1 MYKQCR
7 TEQSAARQ
15 RALEQGL
22 LETMMK
28 CHYDE
33 ITVRDLCEY
42 MQIPRKSFYRYFSN
56 KEGALHALIDHALMD
71 FDSFSPESTVQGEK
85 LPASEIERLF
95 AYWKHQKPLLDAL
108 AGSGLSGIL
117 IQRAIDHTILE
128 NVRGMRFFSLDEP
141 HAQEYA
147 AMFIASGLMSMVVQW
162 HHDGYTQSIQSMA
175 NTTMRLLSHPIAEG
189 MK

>member
-22 LETMMK
+22 METMMN

-33 ITVRDLCEY
+33 ITVSDLCEY

-71 FDSFSPESTVQGEK
+71 FDSFTLESTEKGEK
-85 LPASEIERLF
+85 LPAAEEL
-95 AYWKHQKPLLDAL
+95 PLLCTDRYSFCPRRTSRTWMLPLLWPNLAAL
-108 AGSGLSGIL
+108 DS
-117 IQRAIDHTILE
+117 
-128 NVRGMRFFSLDEP
+128 
-141 HAQEYA
+141 
-147 AMFIASGLMSMVVQW
+147 
-162 HHDGYTQSIQSMA
+162 
-175 NTTMRLLSHPIAEG
+175 RL
-189 MK
+189 